1 MIESTADIEL
11 RNRLSDLCNMSR
23 TPFELIGSEDQA
35 LLAQDKW
42 NRTTKGVFIICKGL
56 VRGLDFKLGADAH
69 CCIYDCMNTFSESDV
84 LQAMGRSSRTQG

>member
-1 MIESTADIEL
+1 
-11 RNRLSDLCNMSR
+11 MSR

-56 VRGLDFKLGADAH
+56 VRGLDLKLGADAH
-69 CCIYDCMNTFSESDV
+69 YPKTPKPHKAYVWKYYEMFNINIYVSV
-84 LQAMGRSSRTQG
+84 IWGR